1 MLQKAVGGPGNAEVA
16 LKLLVD
22 VDKAWR
28 RLDARL
34 HAEAQ
39 AMRLSRSVI
48 GVLPKDDDLHPVQR
62 GQVQRAKIFV
72 ALGEDVLPPRLL
84 LDEEGFQ
91 RLHVRAVELVLQRL
105 QPAWVQPYRV
115 VHDVPPP
122 PGLCESGLPPST
134 ALARRNRCRYR
145 GPMTKAIH
153 IGVRSEERR
162 VGKECVSTCRSRW
175 SPYH

>member
-62 GQVQRAKIFV
+62 GQVQRENIRCPWGRCASPAPSPRRGRISEPACAGCGTGPSAATASLGA
-72 ALGEDVLPPRLL
+72 ALPFRPCCPSYAQLGRTSWRERVL
-84 LDEEGFQ
+84 
-91 RLHVRAVELVLQRL
+91 
-105 QPAWVQPYRV
+105 
-115 VHDVPPP
+115 
-122 PGLCESGLPPST
+122 S
-134 ALARRNRCRYR
+134 
-145 GPMTKAIH
+145 
-153 IGVRSEERR
+153 
-162 VGKECVSTCRSRW
+162 
-175 SPYH
+175 